1 MKQLICLILCLLLLP
16 FPMTAAAAGTYVI
29 DEAGLLDAVSEEV
42 LQESAAGIYE
52 TYGVELVILTVD
64 TLGFKSAQ
72 EYADDS
78 YDEGGYGDNGI
89 LFLLAMAEREWYI
102 STTGTAIDAL
112 HDNALMEIEYEIIP
126 YLSDGAYYEG
136 FAKLQSILPYYLD
149 QQITDSGTEIYYDAQ
164 GERYTVDYD
173 DYGEAPDSGI
183 NLFFSLILGAVI
195 AAFALMGMRSTM
207 NTKTA
212 QRGAAN
218 YQTEGS
224 YRLTR
229 QQDLF
234 LYSNVTKRPRQQ
246 NTGTPGARTGGG
258 HHHSTMHRSH
268 SGRSH
273 GGRGGR
279 F

>member
-16 FPMTAAAAGTYVI
+16 LPMTAAAAGTYVI
-29 DEAGLLDAVSEEV
+29 DEAGLLDAASEEV

-102 STTGTAIDAL
+102 STAGTAIDAL

-126 YLSDGAYYEG
+126 YLSEGAYYEG

-149 QQITDSGTEIYYDAQ
+149 QQMPDAGIYYDVN
-164 GERYTVDYD
+164 GNRYVEQDYESEET
-173 DYGEAPDSGI
+173 GARV
-183 NLFFSLILGAVI
+183 NVFFSLIFGAVI

>member
-16 FPMTAAAAGTYVI
+16 LPMTAAAAGTYVI
-29 DEAGLLDAVSEEV
+29 DEAGLLDAASEEV

-126 YLSDGAYYEG
+126 YLSEGAYYEG

-149 QQITDSGTEIYYDAQ
+149 QQMPDAGIYYDVN
-164 GERYTVDYD
+164 GNRYVEQDYESEET
-173 DYGEAPDSGI
+173 GARV
-183 NLFFSLILGAVI
+183 NVFFSLIFGAVI